1 LLSRSLAGAT
11 TVVQTIVNPSLRHH
25 QEDTFPTIYSTLSCE
40 ALIAR
45 LLPHYEI
52 AEVTGCQFWNR
63 GLSDV
68 YIVETQA
75 EQYVL
80 RISHCHW
87 RSKSDIDF
95 ELELLDFLQKRQL
108 PVSYPLR
115 TNDGRLSVELNA
127 PEGKRY
133 ASLFTYAP
141 GKVALGDLN
150 QTQSCKLGETVALIH
165 QAGMDFRTYCHRQ
178 PLTLPYLLD
187 DSLAAIAP
195 FLQHRPDD
203 LEFLL
208 GSIDRIKLKLQD
220 FPQEPP
226 FWGIC
231 WGDPHSG
238 NAHFTDDNK
247 VTLFDFD
254 QCGYGWRAFEL
265 GKFLQVAMRTG
276 IAHNVREAF
285 LQGYQSVQPITSR
298 ELDSLQAFTKTAHIW
313 NWAISLNTAIVH
325 SYSKLDDG
333 YFTHRLAQL
342 KMLRSH
348 EWQLF

>member
-1 LLSRSLAGAT
+1 M
-11 TVVQTIVNPSLRHH
+11 QTSVKRQPLRHP
-25 QEDTFPTIYSTLSCE
+25 QEDTFPTVYSTLSSE
-40 ALIAR
+40 ALVAKVLSNYAIDTVAR
-45 LLPHYEI
+45 
-52 AEVTGCQFWNR
+52 CQFWNL

-68 YIVETQA
+68 YVVETQT
-75 EQYVL
+75 QPYIL
-80 RISHCHW
+80 RVSHCHW
-87 RSKSDIDF
+87 RTKSDIDF
-95 ELELLDFLQKRQL
+95 ELELLDFLHKRQL
-108 PVSYPLR
+108 PVSHPLR
-115 TNDGRLSVELNA
+115 TQDDRLSIELNA

-133 ASLFTYAP
+133 AALFTYAP

-150 QTQSCKLGETVALIH
+150 LAQSQKLGETVAAIH
-165 QAGMDFRTYCHRQ
+165 QAGMDFHTYCCRQ
-178 PLTLPYLLD
+178 ELTLEYLLD
-187 DSLAAIAP
+187 DSFEAIAP
-195 FLQHRPDD
+195 FLEHRSDD
-203 LEFLL
+203 LIFLRDI
-208 GSIDRIKLKLQD
+208 IDCLKQQLQD

-238 NAHFTDDNK
+238 NAHFTASNE

-276 IAHNVREAF
+276 IGHNVRDAF
-285 LQGYQSVQPITSR
+285 LSGYQSVLPITSR
-298 ELDSLQAFTKTAHIW
+298 EIDSLQAFTQTAHIW
-313 NWAISLNTAIVH
+313 MWAISLNTAILH
-325 SYSKLDDG
+325 SYSKLDDS